1 VEALGSGFCITDV
14 LTEPVTY
21 HFDSPRWVLDAAE
34 GSGPRVLA
42 LTVAG
47 FAGPLVS
54 TTVTQHPKESDL
66 SAALNYNVADLY
78 YLQASAAYTVADG
91 SYARVEAYINYARS
105 AWVVREAGCGAVLGT
120 GVSFK
125 PIGVYFAA
133 RDTGSVAI
141 PGTSVIGLLP
151 GANGG
156 PVGYDPYPPP
166 PDPNDGGTGDAGE
179 TDAGESKAGAG
190 DGGDK

>member
-1 VEALGSGFCITDV
+1 
-14 LTEPVTY
+14 
-21 HFDSPRWVLDAAE
+21 
-34 GSGPRVLA
+34 
-42 LTVAG
+42 
-47 FAGPLVS
+47 VS